1 MDTKNTQDRLKAL
14 IAHSG
19 MNIKEFCDLTAIPY
33 KTMQNYLA
41 GTRKI
46 GAEALTAISLYL
58 KADIDWLLTGEGGMY
73 RDARPQPDT
82 RLSALAALMDGLTES
97 QQQDVVREIEEKQRI
112 NRLAEAVEELK
123 QQVAQGQSSSE
134 KTGTA

>member
-1 MDTKNTQDRLKAL
+1 MQITSCARIRLVRKDKVLSQEAFAQSIGVSRGYL
-14 IAHSG
+14 NDIERGRQLPSYNVINSLSEVHSV
-19 MNIKEFCDLTAIPY
+19 
-33 KTMQNYLA
+33 
-41 GTRKI
+41 
-46 GAEALTAISLYL
+46 S
-58 KADIDWLLTGEGGMY
+58 IDWLLTGEGGMY

-82 RLSALAALMDGLTES
+82 RLSALAALMEGLTES